1 MKDNFMYKFDDIK
14 GQFVLS
20 TKDEVINT
28 LIDNRNYNNNINN
41 INKLKLII
49 RIDNHYQE
57 ILLGIHLRVY
67 TIYY

>member
-1 MKDNFMYKFDDIK
+1 MKDNCMYKFDDIK

-49 RIDNHYQE
+49 C
-57 ILLGIHLRVY
+57 
-67 TIYY
+67 